1 MYIDPLTLFILGE
14 FLVVYIIIN
23 VFLFYKG
30 RLYKVLVALLKEM
43 RAEKLR
49 REQRKQKEL
58 AALRAKNK
66 GLLSKNES
74 LEETVKSAGK
84 TISEQLEERIETLSE
99 KHPNAHDLTNSVER
113 DESAQ
118 WLRMRILELEKELLA
133 GSITEDRWEEL
144 ATEAIS
150 RLKVREAD
158 EKLSTENRQENAE
171 DSRYTGQLENDLA
184 DMTRQFDDAKIRIRQ
199 LEGEL
204 EDIKTISTPSE
215 SHLETPVKGLY
226 EDEIYRLKC
235 DNFDLQESINKLKLE
250 LQQADPSA
258 GGDAYSALLE
268 TQLANMEQYI
278 KSADITQG
286 LMEKELSAAQN
297 QIEDLKGQLQN
308 VGNAAGSVDL
318 SSLSSLNDNV
328 QAETDT
334 LSSIKDTVARLRNGE
349 EPEAVAAEQEAHVAR
364 LEQIIRESEQCI
376 SILENELS
384 QSSQDIQSLEDALAK
399 SKTDLLN
406 SKLSGLGDTQSQQK
420 EGVSNIRD
428 LITEMRDGGDMD
440 SMLGQQEQEIE
451 KLEKFL
457 AESDTLIGQLETEID
472 DLQQQLQNI
481 SVPVATDDNDRPES
495 DEDIEEMEGLLQQFI
510 KDIQGLMLMINR
522 LEDQNSELQAQI
534 EAERKSAQEAPNAS
548 SDATAEPVATDLKT
562 DEPQAKEPEDNE
574 PEPEPTEI
582 NSNEPVESI
591 AEEELQPE
599 EAGAETVIDWD
610 EPETSADA
618 DAGAETVIDWDEP
631 EASASED
638 EFNPFEDTDFADELT
653 SPEDEPPEPPVMIDI
668 QPDDIE
674 LDEEFSDDGSSADSD
689 KEPTIP

>member
-43 RAEKLR
+43 RFEKLR
-49 REQRKQKEL
+49 REQEKQKEL
-58 AALRAKNK
+58 AALRASNK

-74 LEETVKSAGK
+74 LEATVKSAGK
-84 TISEQLEERIETLSE
+84 TIPEQLEERIDALTE
-99 KHPNAHDLTNSVER
+99 KFPNARDLTNSVER

-133 GSITEDRWEEL
+133 GAITEERWEEL

-158 EKLSTENRQENAE
+158 EMLNTENRKDNAE
-171 DSRYTGQLENDLA
+171 EERYTGQLENDLA
-184 DMTRQFDDAKIRIRQ
+184 DLNRQYEDAKIRIRQ

-215 SHLETPVKGLY
+215 SHLETPVSGLY

-258 GGDAYSALLE
+258 AGDAYSALLE

-278 KSADITQG
+278 KSADIAQG
-286 LMEKELSAAQN
+286 LMEKELSASQN
-297 QIEDLKGQLQN
+297 QVQDLQKQLSN
-308 VGNAAGSVDL
+308 VGNAAGAVDL
-318 SSLSSLNDNV
+318 SSLSSLSENV
-328 QAETDT
+328 QAKTDT
-334 LSSIKDTVARLRNGE
+334 LSSIKDTIDRLKNGE
-349 EPEAVAAEQEAHVAR
+349 SPDQVAAEQEAHIAR

-384 QSSQDIQSLEDALAK
+384 QSSQDIQNLEDALAK

-428 LITEMRDGGDMD
+428 LIGEMRGGGDFD
-440 SMLGQQEQEIE
+440 EMLNKQEQEIE

-472 DLQQQLQNI
+472 DLHQQLQNI
-481 SVPVATDDNDRPES
+481 TVPVASEDSDRPDS
-495 DEDIEEMEGLLQQFI
+495 AEDIEEMEELLQQFI
-510 KDIQGLMLMINR
+510 KDIQGLMQMINR
-522 LEDQNSELQAQI
+522 LEDQNKALQQKI
-534 EAERKSAQEAPNAS
+534 DSA
-548 SDATAEPVATDLKT
+548 
-562 DEPQAKEPEDNE
+562 
-574 PEPEPTEI
+574 PEPEPTPTPASAVAPEDVPEG
-582 NSNEPVESI
+582 NFDLSSDE
-591 AEEELQPE
+591 AEEPAE
-599 EAGAETVIDWD
+599 EQ
-610 EPETSADA
+610 
-618 DAGAETVIDWDEP
+618 
-631 EASASED
+631 
-638 EFNPFEDTDFADELT
+638 
-653 SPEDEPPEPPVMIDI
+653 PEPPVMIDI
-668 QPDDIE
+668 EPDDSDLDIE
-674 LDEEFSDDGSSADSD
+674 EPFEASGDET
-689 KEPTIP
+689 EPTDH